1 MGAEMGF
8 IEAISVTKVA
18 IKTVGEIRSASRQAK
33 NDHEKRELLTI
44 IQALRRIYFT
54 PKGIRSILMG
64 ISEGIQP
71 SQPQIDALI
80 EFNDAE
86 WEVGRALQKL
96 DLIDAPISPLSLR
109 TQRVLS
115 QISYGKVRL
124 RRDIQSALNQALTYD
139 QQVEPQMA
147 VELLG
152 VIQILNDAIEDADES
167 IMQALR

>member
-1 MGAEMGF
+1 
-8 IEAISVTKVA
+8 
-18 IKTVGEIRSASRQAK
+18 VGSRQGP
-33 NDHEKRELLTI
+33 EKT
-44 IQALRRIYFT
+44 
-54 PKGIRSILMG
+54 
-64 ISEGIQP
+64 
-71 SQPQIDALI
+71 
-80 EFNDAE
+80 
-86 WEVGRALQKL
+86 

-152 VIQILNDAIEDADES
+152 VIQILNDAIEDADEA